1 MSTQVPVPIFLP
13 TTLDSTEKI
22 FAAIEDLRGKVPSN
36 PLETELLT
44 LSGMVPEHE
53 GKAEVSDVASELVTM
68 SLALWSA
75 GMCVNRKK
83 YFLMLGKILSVQQCY
98 Y

>member
-1 MSTQVPVPIFLP
+1 MPVPIFLP

-53 GKAEVSDVASELVTM
+53 GKAEVSDVASELVTV
-68 SLALWSA
+68 SLVLWSA
-75 GMCVNRKK
+75 GMCVNREK
-83 YFLMLGKILSVQQCY
+83 YFLMLGKIISVRQCY